1 MLSSDTEDLASLLT
15 LKSSYSC
22 VWEGKSHV
30 CVRESSVLMGKYN
43 FHSDPQNPFT
53 KTNEKKRDKIKC

>member
-22 VWEGKSHV
+22 VWEGGSHV

-43 FHSDPQNPFT
+43 FHSDPQNPIY
-53 KTNEKKRDKIKC
+53 KDK